1 MNLRLENGLLLP
13 ATVFAGSATQHD
25 ITLDDFV
32 ASLNNFSE
40 QAIPY
45 NTPEEIYSWRE
56 EATGEFLERM
66 KKAGKLK
73 HIEQTMFSGSDFG
86 DDEDD
91 PSESNK

>member
-1 MNLRLENGLLLP
+1 MKEVYLRASGGDSSLR
-13 ATVFAGSATQHD
+13 D
-25 ITLDDFV
+25 IYGNVPHSRD
-32 ASLNNFSE
+32 
-40 QAIPY
+40 
-45 NTPEEIYSWRE
+45 E

-73 HIEQTMFSGSDFG
+73 HIEQTMFGGSDFG